1 MSVESR
7 RAARRQAV
15 FLLYQRDVTGLP
27 IVELEGNAERDRARV
42 LDAYTRAMVTGVL
55 EQIESIDAAIDR
67 ASSGWS
73 VDRIA
78 PLERNILRVA
88 IHEMSSREDI
98 PAAVA
103 IDEAVE
109 TAKRYCQADA
119 AGFVNGVLGSVAN
132 EIASAA
138 P

>member
-1 MSVESR
+1 M
-7 RAARRQAV
+7 

-55 EQIESIDAAIDR
+55 EQIASIDAAIDR
-67 ASSGWS
+67 ASRGWS

-119 AGFVNGVLGSVAN
+119 AGFVNGVLGSVAH

>member
-27 IVELEGNAERDRARV
+27 ILELEANAERDRARV

-55 EQIESIDAAIDR
+55 QDLETIDAAIDR
-67 ASSGWS
+67 AASGWS
-73 VDRIA
+73 VDRLA

-88 IHEMSSREDI
+88 IHEIHSRDDI
-98 PAAVA
+98 PAAIA

-119 AGFVNGVLGSVAN
+119 GGFVNGILGGVARAHESVT
-132 EIASAA
+132 

>member
-1 MSVESR
+1 MPRSPSLRSLTAVDVSIESR

-55 EQIESIDAAIDR
+55 EQVESIDAAIDR
-67 ASSGWS
+67 GAK
-73 VDRIA
+73 R
-78 PLERNILRVA
+78 LERRSHRTA
-88 IHEMSSREDI
+88 RAQH
-98 PAAVA
+98 PARR
-103 IDEAVE
+103 D
-109 TAKRYCQADA
+109 
-119 AGFVNGVLGSVAN
+119 
-132 EIASAA
+132 